1 MIQFNLPTKLN
12 GSQLLDELKAAGVAI
27 TEYAT
32 IENGSLFLDIEAKD
46 EAKAKAVVDSHI
58 GVDKEPTLNDK
69 LSSVG
74 LSVADLKAALGL

>member
-1 MIQFNLPTKLN
+1 MIQFNLPNKLN
-12 GSQLLDELKAAGVAI
+12 GAQLLDELKAAGVAI

>member
-12 GSQLLDELKAAGVAI
+12 GSQLLDELKAAGVSI
-27 TEYAT
+27 TEYPSQ
-32 IENGSLFLDIEAKD
+32 ENGLLYLEIDAKD

-58 GVDKEPTLNDK
+58 GIDKEPTLNDK

-74 LSVADLKAALGL
+74 LSVEDLKTALGL